1 MQLFIFMETGI
12 YFQDPLFKKK
22 IQVQV
27 QNKSIY
33 LEYKYLVKSWMSLAL
48 LLINLMSML
57 NKSITLKQKTDPTFY
72 QQCILHNYFIHFNEF
87 HDA

>member
-1 MQLFIFMETGI
+1 MLLFIFMETGI

-33 LEYKYLVKSWMSLAL
+33 LEYKYLVKLWMCLRSLLIHLMSL
-48 LLINLMSML
+48 L
-57 NKSITLKQKTDPTFY
+57 NKSITLKQKTWP
-72 QQCILHNYFIHFNEF
+72 QILP
-87 HDA
+87 AV